1 MRPIKV
7 KGEEVLV
14 LDQRLL
20 PTREKWVRIGSA
32 EDAYNAIKTMIVR
45 GAPLIGVVAAY
56 GLALSAKKVSDMEE
70 YRKMGEW
77 LKTARPTAIN
87 LMWAVDRVLRATGN
101 TPSFE
106 KSWEEANRIFNE
118 ELENARKIGE
128 NGEPLFED
136 GDVVLT
142 HCNAGALATV
152 DYGTALAP
160 LRVAKEKG
168 KNIRVFATETRPVL
182 QGARLTAYE
191 LVKDGFDVTLIAD
204 TAVGLTMMK
213 GYIKKVIVGAD
224 RVLRDGTTI
233 NKIGTFQVATFA
245 KRFNIPFY
253 VALPSSTLDLKSR
266 VEEVVIEERSPEEL
280 FYIKGRRIA
289 PRGVKAFNPAFDIT
303 PPELITAI
311 ITEKG
316 VYYPPFNFGQGP

>member
-1 MRPIKV
+1 MRPIKIV
-7 KGEEVLV
+7 GEEVWV

-20 PTREKWVRIGSA
+20 PTREKWVKISSA
-32 EDAYNAIKTMIVR
+32 EEAYSAIKNMVVR

-56 GLALSAKKVSDMEE
+56 GLALSAKKEQSYES
-70 YRKMGEW
+70 YKKLGEW

-87 LMWAVDRVLRATGN
+87 LMWAVDRVLNAVQGRVE
-101 TPSFE
+101 FE
-106 KSWEEANRIFNE
+106 LAWKEAEKIFNE

-168 KNIRVFATETRPVL
+168 KRIRVFATETRPVL

-213 GYIKKVIVGAD
+213 GLVKKVIVGAD
-224 RVLRDGTTI
+224 RVLRDGTTL
-233 NKIGTFQVATFA
+233 NKIGTFQVATLA
-245 KRFNIPFY
+245 KKFNIPFY

-266 VEEVVIEERSPEEL
+266 VEDVVIEERPAEEI
-280 FYIKGRRIA
+280 FYVRGKRIA
-289 PRGVKAFNPAFDIT
+289 PRGAKAFNPAFDIT
-303 PPELITAI
+303 PPDLITAI

-316 VYYPPFNFGQGP
+316 VFYPPFNFG

>member
-1 MRPIKV
+1 MRPIKIE
-7 KGEEVLV
+7 KEEVWV

-20 PTREKWVRIGSA
+20 PTREKWIKIESA
-32 EDAYNAIKTMIVR
+32 EDAYNAIKTMVVR

-56 GLALSAKKVSDMEE
+56 GLALSAKKVKDDAE
-70 YRKMGEW
+70 YKNVAEW

-87 LMWAVDRVLRATGN
+87 LMWAVDRILN
-101 TPSFE
+101 TLKNGVDFE
-106 KSWEEANRIFNE
+106 KAWAEASKIFNE
-118 ELENARKIGE
+118 ELDNAKKIGE

-136 GDVVLT
+136 GDTVLT

-160 LRVAKEKG
+160 LRVAKERG
-168 KNIRVFATETRPVL
+168 KNIKVFATETRPVM
-182 QGARLTAYE
+182 QGARLTTYE
-191 LVKDGFDVTLIAD
+191 LAKDGFDVTLIAD

-213 GYIKKVIVGAD
+213 GLVNKVIVGAD
-224 RVLRDGTTI
+224 RVLKDGTTL
-233 NKIGTFQVATFA
+233 NKIGTFQIATLA

-266 VEEVVIEERSPEEL
+266 VEAVVIEERSPDEI
-280 FYIKGRRIA
+280 FYIKGKRIA
-289 PRGVKAFNPAFDIT
+289 PRGIKAYNPAFDIT
-303 PPELITAI
+303 PPDLITAI

-316 VYYPPFNFGQGP
+316 VYYPPFKFE